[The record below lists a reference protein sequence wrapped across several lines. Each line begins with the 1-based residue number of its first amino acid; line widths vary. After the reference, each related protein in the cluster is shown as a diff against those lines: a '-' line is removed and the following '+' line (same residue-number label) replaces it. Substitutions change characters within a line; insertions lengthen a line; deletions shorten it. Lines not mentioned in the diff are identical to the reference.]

1 MAMPALIGSSIEES
15 STIEN
20 QEASTGYG
28 TALEPTLQERM
39 MKKDLTLLSGAS
51 SSFPPF
57 RSQSENS
64 PILT

>member
-1 MAMPALIGSSIEES
+1 MPVLIESSLEES
-15 STIEN
+15 SIFNNE
-20 QEASTGYG
+20 EEGAGYG
-28 TALEPTLQERM
+28 TALTQNLAGAHAE
-39 MKKDLTLLSGAS
+39 KDLTLLSGAS